1 MFKNSDLSFYKEAIE
16 LLKMSITESSYLLKS
31 QEKPNPDQADFDTA
45 SNSSS
50 VSQSEE
56 TEPLGPI
63 GFGFQ
68 QSTKALQSLVG
79 TLNVGIF
86 VYNKKFGKNTY
97 LNYFFI
103 LELKLPKL
111 TH

>member
-1 MFKNSDLSFYKEAIE
+1 
-16 LLKMSITESSYLLKS
+16 MSIAESCYLLKL
-31 QEKPNPDQADFDTA
+31 QEKPNPDQDFNTA

-56 TEPLGPI
+56 TESLGPI

-68 QSTKALQSLVG
+68 QATKALQSLVG

-86 VYNKKFGKNTY
+86 FYNKKF
-97 LNYFFI
+97 
-103 LELKLPKL
+103 
-111 TH
+111 